1 MEQQAMIENLRWWSQ
16 VYLWL
21 AIGIPILGAIAG
33 GLLNIKRQ
41 HIEGKVRELSTQLTE
56 QALREVEAQQRPR
69 TLTVDQ
75 QRMLI
80 QQLRA
85 GPKGRFEIL
94 LASYDSEA
102 DHFGRQF
109 DLVLKDAGWT
119 RKKSGFGS
127 TYLDED
133 YQTQF
138 LVGLMIDVGRAEL
151 APHGEFLRQ
160 TLTRLASTSRSES
173 IRMFRTRS
181 CDWSSATNRGRKI
194 PRGVNRSSSHDP
206 VGVGVVAGV
215 HE

>member
-80 QQLRA
+80 QRHCQLIA
-85 GPKGRFEIL
+85 
-94 LASYDSEA
+94 
-102 DHFGRQF
+102 
-109 DLVLKDAGWT
+109 
-119 RKKSGFGS
+119 
-127 TYLDED
+127 
-133 YQTQF
+133 
-138 LVGLMIDVGRAEL
+138 
-151 APHGEFLRQ
+151 
-160 TLTRLASTSRSES
+160 
-173 IRMFRTRS
+173 
-181 CDWSSATNRGRKI
+181 C
-194 PRGVNRSSSHDP
+194 
-206 VGVGVVAGV
+206 
-215 HE
+215 

>member
-1 MEQQAMIENLRWWSQ
+1 MEQQAMIENLRWWSP

-102 DHFGRQF
+102 DHFGRQL

-160 TLTRLASTSRSES
+160 TLHTASIDVS
-173 IRMFRTRS
+173 IRVNQDVPDTVVRLVVGHKPWPQNPERS
-181 CDWSSATNRGRKI
+181 QQEQQ
-194 PRGVNRSSSHDP
+194 P
-206 VGVGVVAGV
+206 
-215 HE
+215 